1 MLRMFFK
8 CSSLVKLNLN
18 SFNTDKVSDMS
29 WMFYGCSSLK
39 ELNIDN
45 FNFNNVKNYIGIFPR
60 CYGELR
66 IEIKM
71 KFNYLKSEAFH
82 NI

>member
-1 MLRMFFK
+1 MLFF
-8 CSSLVKLNLN
+8 LVKLNLN
-18 SFNTDKVSDMS
+18 SFNTNKVSDMS
-29 WMFYGCSSLK
+29 WMFHGCSSLK

-45 FNFNNVKNYIGIFPR
+45 FNFNNVKNYFGIFPR

-66 IEIKM
+66 KKIEM